1 MINEILSMN
10 GYGFYVW
17 SAFVFT
23 LLSFVTLYVII
34 KIQYIR
40 EKNKFIAKF
49 GTLNSERAAFAKSQ
63 NINKEIL
70 SNTSRI

>member
-17 SAFVFT
+17 SAFAFT
-23 LLSFVTLYVII
+23 LLSFTSLYII
-34 KIQYIR
+34 TRIQFIK

-63 NINKEIL
+63 SINKEIL
-70 SNTSRI
+70 SNTTSI